1 MGHITVST
9 VRKGE
14 KIHGNRQTGEEELG
28 EDKIN
33 WSLSGCEELNALK
46 GYLVEIFPFSEY

>member
-1 MGHITVST
+1 MGHIIVST

-14 KIHGNRQTGEEELG
+14 KIHWNRQTGEEELG

-33 WSLSGCEELNALK
+33 WSLSGCEEFNALK
-46 GYLVEIFPFSEY
+46 VNW